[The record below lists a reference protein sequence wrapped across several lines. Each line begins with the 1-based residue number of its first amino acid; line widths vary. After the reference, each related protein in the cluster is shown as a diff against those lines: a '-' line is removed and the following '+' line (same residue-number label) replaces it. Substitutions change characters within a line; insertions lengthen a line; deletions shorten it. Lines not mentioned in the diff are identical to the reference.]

1 MHKNVVNELKFMHKN
16 VVNELKFMHK
26 NVNNGKIWGYGLLGE
41 TPLIALP
48 EVPPAI
54 ILFLIRINVSNSLL
68 VQHKHRRYVYKHN
81 FQCR

>member
-1 MHKNVVNELKFMHKN
+1 MHKNVVNELKF
-16 VVNELKFMHK
+16 VHK

-54 ILFLIRINVSNSLL
+54 ILFLIRN
-68 VQHKHRRYVYKHN
+68 
-81 FQCR
+81 